1 MELQKSCDD
10 HEKIL
15 AEKDA
20 TIEDLNTRLT
30 QQAKPCV
37 VKMCNKD
44 IFVAK
49 LKQNAKGP
57 TNGCEVSGCDRCDV
71 DLMKCNMC
79 GNLVCEECSGV
90 KVGKLRPVMN
100 SCRTLYFTCPT
111 CDVQIRE
118 ESDVNAFDVLRGKM
132 EVLTEELG
140 GYETAN
146 EKLTQQVK
154 TLDEQK
160 NSLQTLLDERENSL
174 HETEAK
180 LVSIEQGAARVD
192 NDTRGTANIE
202 ELINRRFD
210 NIDKSIDV
218 MIEKKLAAVFPPITA
233 GSSNSADTATSF
245 AAVLTGNTTTTQI
258 SDIKS
263 SRNAE
268 LIEKQEQEKRANNL
282 IIHGVCEVTGDNS
295 KDHDQN
301 FIKSFLEAI
310 EVDVVP
316 KQILRL
322 GNATPDKKRPVKL
335 ILNNGEEK
343 EKIMSML
350 TKLKN
355 ADPNI
360 RGISVREDYT
370 IEERKLIKT
379 MNDEARKRN
388 ADENVTHWKVRGT
401 PKNGLKVVK
410 VTTRN

>member
-258 SDIKS
+258 SNIKS